1 METTRNVTFLDTLI
15 LNAMLFGI
23 MWIAIASFFATETC
37 SVRDALIL
45 DCPVSE

>member
-1 METTRNVTFLDTLI
+1 
-15 LNAMLFGI
+15 MLFGI
-23 MWIAIASFFATETC
+23 MWVGIASFFATETC